1 MTYIGMQRYEII
13 QQERNS
19 ADTNYITF
27 YSLGG
32 PMCPPDLYHNR
43 GCSRAR
49 HAVPLWNRENDDSS
63 ESYPLDW
70 VELSRYTAHDCIYNY
85 VQP

>member
-27 YSLGG
+27 YSL
-32 PMCPPDLYHNR
+32 P
-43 GCSRAR
+43 
-49 HAVPLWNRENDDSS
+49 SS
-63 ESYPLDW
+63 HQDGLFS
-70 VELSRYTAHDCIYNY
+70 LSRRDSR
-85 VQP
+85 